1 MGFPPMAT
9 DATAGILGKVYSV
22 LPGVPTRLRAPK
34 QLVRSRQRLGWGGG
48 LVAKGGFVGGSCTL
62 CNRAGVQGAPGERLG
77 RESADAGLV
86 LALGFMLGFLAPTV
100 KRTTGEKSRG

>member
-48 LVAKGGFVGGSCTL
+48 LVAKGGLWVAAAPCAIGQEFREHPERDWEGSQ
-62 CNRAGVQGAPGERLG
+62 RMQA
-77 RESADAGLV
+77 
-86 LALGFMLGFLAPTV
+86 
-100 KRTTGEKSRG
+100 